1 MPASEYYMIVTI
13 QQQFVWCLLK
23 VSTKFRGKYLKKT
36 HTFGFTL
43 KNLFRHYKLLR
54 QVSKHDLN
62 ALSLE
67 KLVGVFNK
75 ENATVAN
82 FSLR

>member
-23 VSTKFRGKYLKKT
+23 VSTKFRGKYLKKA

-43 KNLFRHYKLLR
+43 KNLFRHYQLLR
-54 QVSKHDLN
+54 QVSKHDLI
-62 ALSLE
+62 ALSVE
-67 KLVGVFNK
+67 KIVGVFNK